1 MDRAASHPM
10 SFTEVA
16 AAIQEV
22 SNALEGG
29 QSPAVAEAKAAA
41 ALSDGAAVHN
51 PDEDVSVSIG

>member
-1 MDRAASHPM
+1 M